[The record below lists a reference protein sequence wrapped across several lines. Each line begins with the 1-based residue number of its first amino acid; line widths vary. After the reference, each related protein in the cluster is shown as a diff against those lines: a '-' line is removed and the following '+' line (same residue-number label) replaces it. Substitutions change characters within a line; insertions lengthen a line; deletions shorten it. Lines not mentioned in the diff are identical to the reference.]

1 MVVSRSLDAPGVV
14 DVKLSSTFAR
24 IGLSTL
30 SIKFSLTF
38 TDFPS
43 NVRVVPMLAFFV
55 YARFFLPTSRRR
67 ALGRRHSRPTRVM
80 RFRHAARD
88 SVLRKRDH
96 DDHDDDEEERIP
108 TERKRRREKKGKKKN
123 VTRLFEEKERNVSKL
138 SSLVRIKRKKK
149 KRKKKKKKKR
159 DATFRK
165 LLL

>member
-1 MVVSRSLDAPGVV
+1 MVSRSLDAPGVV
-14 DVKLSSTFAR
+14 DVKLPR
-24 IGLSTL
+24 RPLRELDCGLSL
-30 SIKFSLTF
+30 IKFSLTF

-138 SSLVRIKRKKK
+138 SSLVRTIKK
-149 KRKKKKKKKR
+149 
-159 DATFRK
+159 
-165 LLL
+165 

>member
-14 DVKLSSTFAR
+14 DVKLPR
-24 IGLSTL
+24 RPLRELDCRLSL
-30 SIKFSLTF
+30 IKFSLTF

-138 SSLVRIKRKKK
+138 SSLCEDKKEKKKGKKK
-149 KRKKKKKKKR
+149 KGRR
-159 DATFRK
+159 RFENFYFIV
-165 LLL
+165 